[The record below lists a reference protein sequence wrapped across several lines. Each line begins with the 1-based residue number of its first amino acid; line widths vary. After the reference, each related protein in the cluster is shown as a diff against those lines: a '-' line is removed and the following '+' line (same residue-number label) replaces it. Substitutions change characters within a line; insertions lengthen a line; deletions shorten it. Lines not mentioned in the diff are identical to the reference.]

1 MLSLEE
7 FLDGVL
13 IDTGAWSRLTV
24 MQDVL
29 IDDSDQDIQ
38 RHLVS
43 LRANY
48 PHFSEIAVANE
59 EGIII
64 AALNPGNTTRDIS
77 KIGTINALLK
87 GQFGE
92 QGIVNP
98 VLPTQNDTAGQ
109 SGGAGLERALG
120 YALKTPHYRGPAE
133 IAELTGAPGIVFMI
147 PIFADYD
154 ANTVIGA
161 LITVV
166 DWAELSDKFAS
177 RSLAGQP
184 QDQHHQLVLI
194 DQKINQVLY
203 QTGRPTDLSRTLKG
217 LPRSPGLVER
227 IIPEGDYLVG
237 SSASISTGHQAAPQ
251 WMMHAIVDTDLAYA
265 SIHKFSLFLLWG
277 GGIFVLIIAAMSITS
292 AGTLTRPLVRLNA
305 RMLRAATGDLDQKI
319 DALDRQDEIG
329 DLSRSFYKMSGDL
342 KVTLRD
348 LNNEIAERE
357 LTAENLRATAEI
369 AQHANRAKTEFL
381 SNMSHELRTPMN
393 SILGFAQVMQTDLRE
408 PLSDRQS
415 LFMDKIETGGTHLL
429 ALIDQVLEL

>member
-1 MLSLEE
+1 
-7 FLDGVL
+7 
-13 IDTGAWSRLTV
+13 

-48 PHFSEIAVANE
+48 PHFSEIAVTNE

-120 YALKTPHYRGPAE
+120 YALKTPHYRGPVE

-177 RSLAGQP
+177 RSLAGNP
-184 QDQHHQLVLI
+184 R
-194 DQKINQVLY
+194 IN
-203 QTGRPTDLSRTLKG
+203 
-217 LPRSPGLVER
+217 
-227 IIPEGDYLVG
+227 IIN
-237 SSASISTGHQAAPQ
+237 
-251 WMMHAIVDTDLAYA
+251 WC
-265 SIHKFSLFLLWG
+265 
-277 GGIFVLIIAAMSITS
+277 
-292 AGTLTRPLVRLNA
+292 
-305 RMLRAATGDLDQKI
+305 
-319 DALDRQDEIG
+319 
-329 DLSRSFYKMSGDL
+329 
-342 KVTLRD
+342 
-348 LNNEIAERE
+348 
-357 LTAENLRATAEI
+357 
-369 AQHANRAKTEFL
+369 
-381 SNMSHELRTPMN
+381 
-393 SILGFAQVMQTDLRE
+393 
-408 PLSDRQS
+408 
-415 LFMDKIETGGTHLL
+415 
-429 ALIDQVLEL
+429 